1 MMIVIMVNDQES
13 VVVFAVVLQGKRR
26 GASPPK
32 MSSGLSQVHATYV
45 CAQLDKELVVGA
57 THSRPTSGPLFN
69 DKDKGV
75 TRRKL
80 PQILL
85 LQSIG

>member
-32 MSSGLSQVHATYV
+32 MSSGLSQVHATRGCY
-45 CAQLDKELVVGA
+45 
-57 THSRPTSGPLFN
+57 
-69 DKDKGV
+69 GV
-75 TRRKL
+75 ERVL
-80 PQILL
+80 I
-85 LQSIG
+85 